1 VRPRTSRGE
10 SGADAR
16 YSWFHPPDGATFEAP
31 YEDADAWAAVRA
43 AVEREFG
50 KVRTEALARRATTEA
65 EAQAEAKA
73 KLASTNSA
81 KTNPSKA
88 VNGANASTKPHAAS
102 AKTQA
107 AQAGGS
113 DGTKRAKRAAPHDEA
128 HSSGAGAPV
137 AKRARPG
144 PAARA
149 RARASNMQRKMQAE

>member
-1 VRPRTSRGE
+1 VRAPPDIS

-73 KLASTNSA
+73 TLASTNSA

-102 AKTQA
+102 AKPHA
-107 AQAGGS
+107 AQAGGF
-113 DGTKRAKRAAPHDEA
+113 GAKRAKRAAPHDEA
-128 HSSGAGAPV
+128 DSSGAGAPV

>member
-1 VRPRTSRGE
+1 VCPRTSRCG

-16 YSWFHPPDGATFEAP
+16 RSWFHPPDGATFEAP

-43 AVEREFG
+43 AVKREFG
-50 KVRTEALARRATTEA
+50 KIRTEAVARRAATEA
-65 EAQAEAKA
+65 EADAKA

-81 KTNPSKA
+81 KTNTLKA

-102 AKTQA
+102 AKPHA
-107 AQAGGS
+107 AQACGS
-113 DGTKRAKRAAPHDEA
+113 GAKRAKRAAPHDEA
-128 HSSGAGAPV
+128 DSSGARAPV